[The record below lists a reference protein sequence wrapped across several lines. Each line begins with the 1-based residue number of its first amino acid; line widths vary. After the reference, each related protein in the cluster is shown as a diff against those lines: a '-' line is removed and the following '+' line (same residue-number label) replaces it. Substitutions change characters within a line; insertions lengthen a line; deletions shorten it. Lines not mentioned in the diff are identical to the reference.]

1 MNMDVTNK
9 ELQRLLKSYLKRLD
23 KMDKDRDQMMK
34 KLKALSDVVKHMNSD
49 LDELFK
55 VMDVNQISI
64 NFEDSPMED
73 AQIENLSILI
83 DKNKGDFNDEEYL
96 SLIHSVNFTKISNFS
111 LNF

>member
-55 VMDVNQISI
+55 LMDVNQISI

-96 SLIHSVNFTKISNFS
+96 SLIHSVVGEA
-111 LNF
+111 

>member
-34 KLKALSDVVKHMNSD
+34 KLKSLSDVVKHMNSD

-96 SLIHSVNFTKISNFS
+96 SLIHSVVGEA
-111 LNF
+111 

>member
-1 MNMDVTNK
+1 
-9 ELQRLLKSYLKRLD
+9 
-23 KMDKDRDQMMK
+23 MDKDRDQMMK

-96 SLIHSVNFTKISNFS
+96 SLIHSVVGEA
-111 LNF
+111 

>member
-64 NFEDSPMED
+64 SFEESPIED

-96 SLIHSVNFTKISNFS
+96 SLIHSVVGEA
-111 LNF
+111 

>member
-1 MNMDVTNK
+1 MNRDVTNK

-34 KLKALSDVVKHMNSD
+34 KLKSLSDVVKHMNSD

-96 SLIHSVNFTKISNFS
+96 SLIHSVVGEA
-111 LNF
+111 

>member
-83 DKNKGDFNDEEYL
+83 DKNKSDFNDEEYL
-96 SLIHSVNFTKISNFS
+96 SLIHSVVGEA
-111 LNF
+111 

>member
-34 KLKALSDVVKHMNSD
+34 KLKALSDIVKHMNSD

-55 VMDVNQISI
+55 VMDVSQISI
-64 NFEDSPMED
+64 NFEDSPIED

-96 SLIHSVNFTKISNFS
+96 SLIHSVVGEA
-111 LNF
+111 

>member
-96 SLIHSVNFTKISNFS
+96 SLIHSVVGEA
-111 LNF
+111 

>member
-64 NFEDSPMED
+64 SFEDSPMED

-96 SLIHSVNFTKISNFS
+96 SLIHSVVGEA
-111 LNF
+111 